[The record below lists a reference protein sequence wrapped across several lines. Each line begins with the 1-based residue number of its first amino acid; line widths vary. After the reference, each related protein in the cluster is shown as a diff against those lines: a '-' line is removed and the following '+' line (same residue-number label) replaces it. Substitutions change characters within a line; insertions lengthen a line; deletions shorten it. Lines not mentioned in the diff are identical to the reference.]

1 MADAKTEP
9 RVPTS
14 FWQYIRSL
22 GPGLVVALTWLG
34 AGDLVDSAV
43 AGGNYGYT
51 LMWAMALA
59 LFVRFVFVSIIA
71 KYQLCNQHGESVL
84 SGLKR
89 VHAAMPLFVA
99 VVAVIFG
106 HIYGSFLVRGLGL
119 ASEALFRF
127 GDPFAWSAVWV
138 TAAAVFVYRG
148 LYRRL
153 EAVFYVFLALL
164 GVSVIG
170 VAAWSGPDPV
180 AAAKG
185 VLLFD
190 VPEQQGSYGALLVIT
205 SLIGAVGGSI
215 ANLLYPY
222 FIQQKGWRGPRFRRV
237 QLYDL
242 AFGVGVLVFLN
253 LSVWTIGAE
262 VLHARGETIESL
274 ADLAKLL
281 TIALGDL
288 GAPIFYV
295 GVFAAVY
302 SSVIG
307 MAMGFG
313 YLVTDAVR
321 VHRTARDPARRAVR
335 RRRPPR
341 LPNRRRVVP
350 VLAAGLEPS
359 RSAGLHLPHHRRQ
372 RGVGDRAA
380 DPLRRPVD
388 SDRAP
393 SAHRRRVAQQ
403 VVGERLPRGAVR
415 AVDLGG
421 VAVRRRHC
429 RRRGVGVG
437 PGGGSRSPVINFQE
451 PCAPSPGATSG

>member
-1 MADAKTEP
+1 MADAKTGP
-9 RVPTS
+9 RVPET
-14 FWQYIRSL
+14 FWQYVRSL

-43 AGGNYGYT
+43 AGGNYGYA

-59 LFVRFVFVSIIA
+59 LFVRFVFVSIVA

-89 VHAAMPLFVA
+89 VHPAMPLFVA

-119 ASEALFRF
+119 ASEALLGF
-127 GDPFAWSAVWV
+127 GAPFAWSAFWV
-138 TAAAVFVYRG
+138 SAAAGFVFRG

-153 EAVFYVFLALL
+153 EAVFYVFLAML
-164 GVSVIG
+164 GASVIG

-185 VLLFD
+185 VLLFE
-190 VPEQQGSYGALLVIT
+190 VPAQQGSYGALLVIV

-242 AFGVGVLVFLN
+242 AFGVGVLMFLN

-262 VLHARGETIESL
+262 VLHARGETIGSL

-307 MAMGFG
+307 MAVGFG

-321 VHRTARDPARRAVR
+321 VHHAADSLPAEPFDAGARPAYRFVVAWCLFSPLVWSLPGAPDFIFLTIVGGAATVVVLPVLCGALWILTARGAFIGAEWR
-335 RRRPPR
+335 
-341 LPNRRRVVP
+341 NRWWENGF
-350 VLAAGLEPS
+350 LAALFVLSIWGAWQS
-359 RSAGLHLPHHRRQ
+359 VVSIADAVG
-372 RGVGDRAA
+372 RG
-380 DPLRRPVD
+380 
-388 SDRAP
+388 
-393 SAHRRRVAQQ
+393 
-403 VVGERLPRGAVR
+403 
-415 AVDLGG
+415 
-421 VAVRRRHC
+421 
-429 RRRGVGVG
+429 
-437 PGGGSRSPVINFQE
+437 
-451 PCAPSPGATSG
+451 

>member
-1 MADAKTEP
+1 MTNRGSTGEPMADAKSGP
-9 RVPTS
+9 RVPES
-14 FWQYIRSL
+14 FWQHIRSL

-59 LFVRFVFVSIIA
+59 LFVRFVFVSIVA

-89 VHAAMPLFVA
+89 VHPAMPLFVA

-119 ASEALFRF
+119 ASEALLGF
-127 GDPFAWSAVWV
+127 GAPFAWSVFWV
-138 TAAAVFVYRG
+138 SAAAVFVFRG

-153 EAVFYVFLALL
+153 EPVFYVFLAMLSM
-164 GVSVIG
+164 SVIG

-185 VLLFD
+185 VLLFE
-190 VPEQQGSYGALLVIT
+190 VPEQQGSYGALLVIV

-242 AFGVGVLVFLN
+242 AFGVGVLMFLN
-253 LSVWTIGAE
+253 LSVWVIGAE
-262 VLHARGETIESL
+262 VLHARGETIASL

-321 VHRTARDPARRAVR
+321 VHRTAESVPAEPFDAGARPAYRAVVVWCLFS
-335 RRRPPR
+335 PLVWS
-341 LPNRRRVVP
+341 LPGAPDFIFLTLVGSAATVVVLP
-350 VLAAGLEPS
+350 VLCGALWILTARSAFIGTEWRNRWWENGFLSALFVLSIWGAWQSVVSIIDAAGW
-359 RSAGLHLPHHRRQ
+359 G
-372 RGVGDRAA
+372 
-380 DPLRRPVD
+380 
-388 SDRAP
+388 
-393 SAHRRRVAQQ
+393 
-403 VVGERLPRGAVR
+403 
-415 AVDLGG
+415 
-421 VAVRRRHC
+421 
-429 RRRGVGVG
+429 
-437 PGGGSRSPVINFQE
+437 
-451 PCAPSPGATSG
+451 

>member
-1 MADAKTEP
+1 MADAKTGP
-9 RVPTS
+9 RVPET
-14 FWQYIRSL
+14 FWQYVRSL

-43 AGGNYGYT
+43 AGGNYGYA

-59 LFVRFVFVSIIA
+59 LFVRFVFVSIVA

-89 VHAAMPLFVA
+89 VHPAMPVFVA

-119 ASEALFRF
+119 ASEALLGF
-127 GDPFAWSAVWV
+127 GAPFAWSAFWV
-138 TAAAVFVYRG
+138 SAAAVFVFRG

-153 EAVFYVFLALL
+153 EPVFYVFLAML
-164 GVSVIG
+164 GASVIG
-170 VAAWSGPDPV
+170 VAVWSGPDPV

-185 VLLFD
+185 VLLFE
-190 VPEQQGSYGALLVIT
+190 VPAQQGSYGALLVIV

-242 AFGVGVLVFLN
+242 AFGVGVLMFLN

-288 GAPIFYV
+288 GAPIFYI

-307 MAMGFG
+307 MAVGFG

-321 VHRTARDPARRAVR
+321 VHHSADSLPAEPFDAGARPAYRFVVAWCLFSPLVWSLPGAPDFIFLTIVGGAATVVVLPVLCGALWILTARGAFIGAEWR
-335 RRRPPR
+335 
-341 LPNRRRVVP
+341 NRWWENAF
-350 VLAAGLEPS
+350 LAALFVLSIWGAWQS
-359 RSAGLHLPHHRRQ
+359 VVSIADA
-372 RGVGDRAA
+372 VGW
-380 DPLRRPVD
+380 
-388 SDRAP
+388 
-393 SAHRRRVAQQ
+393 
-403 VVGERLPRGAVR
+403 G
-415 AVDLGG
+415 
-421 VAVRRRHC
+421 
-429 RRRGVGVG
+429 
-437 PGGGSRSPVINFQE
+437 
-451 PCAPSPGATSG
+451 

>member
-1 MADAKTEP
+1 MTDDKP
-9 RVPTS
+9 QPPVPAS
-14 FWQYIRSL
+14 FWQYVRSL

-89 VHAAMPLFVA
+89 VHRWMPLFVGI
-99 VVAVIFG
+99 VALIFG

-119 ASEALFRF
+119 ASEKLFGF
-127 GDPFAWSAVWV
+127 GDPLAWSVFWV
-138 TAAAVFVYRG
+138 AAGAVFVFRG
-148 LYRRL
+148 YYGRL
-153 EAVFYVFLALL
+153 EAVFYAFLALL
-164 GVSVIG
+164 SLSIIG

-190 VPEQQGSYGALLVIT
+190 IPEQQGSYGALLVIT

-222 FIQQKGWRGPRFRRV
+222 FIQQKGWKGPRYRRV

-274 ADLAKLL
+274 DDLAKLL

-307 MAMGFG
+307 VAMGFG
-313 YLVTDAVR
+313 YLFTDAVR
-321 VHRTARDPARRAVR
+321 VHRSDTAVPAEPFDVSGALVYRLVVAWCLFSPLVWSLPGAPDFILLTIVGNAASVIVLPVLCGALWLMTARASLIGAAWRNTWWENAF
-335 RRRPPR
+335 
-341 LPNRRRVVP
+341 LSLLF
-350 VLAAGLEPS
+350 VLSIWGAWQSVKAIAAAL
-359 RSAGLHLPHHRRQ
+359 
-372 RGVGDRAA
+372 
-380 DPLRRPVD
+380 
-388 SDRAP
+388 
-393 SAHRRRVAQQ
+393 
-403 VVGERLPRGAVR
+403 
-415 AVDLGG
+415 
-421 VAVRRRHC
+421 
-429 RRRGVGVG
+429 
-437 PGGGSRSPVINFQE
+437 
-451 PCAPSPGATSG
+451 

>member
-1 MADAKTEP
+1 MTNLGPTGEPMADAKTGP
-9 RVPTS
+9 RVPES
-14 FWQYIRSL
+14 FWQHIRSL

-59 LFVRFVFVSIIA
+59 LFVRFVFVSIVA
-71 KYQLCNQHGESVL
+71 KYQLCNRHGESVL

-89 VHAAMPLFVA
+89 VHPAMPIFVA

-119 ASEALFRF
+119 ASEALFGF
-127 GDPFAWSAVWV
+127 GPPFAWSAFWV
-138 TAAAVFVYRG
+138 SAAAVFVFRG

-153 EAVFYVFLALL
+153 EAVFYVFLAMLS
-164 GVSVIG
+164 VSVIG

-185 VLLFD
+185 VLLFE
-190 VPEQQGSYGALLVIT
+190 VPEQQGSYGALLVIV

-242 AFGVGVLVFLN
+242 AFGVGVLMFLN

-262 VLHARGETIESL
+262 VLHARGETIGSL

-307 MAMGFG
+307 IAMGFG

-321 VHRTARDPARRAVR
+321 VHRASETLPAEPFDAGARPAYRLVVVWCLFSPLVWSLPGAPDFIFLTIVGNAASVVVLPVLCGALWILTARSAFIGAEWR
-335 RRRPPR
+335 
-341 LPNRRRVVP
+341 NRWWENGF
-350 VLAAGLEPS
+350 LAALFVLSIWGAWQS
-359 RSAGLHLPHHRRQ
+359 VVSIVGAAGW
-372 RGVGDRAA
+372 G
-380 DPLRRPVD
+380 
-388 SDRAP
+388 
-393 SAHRRRVAQQ
+393 
-403 VVGERLPRGAVR
+403 
-415 AVDLGG
+415 
-421 VAVRRRHC
+421 
-429 RRRGVGVG
+429 
-437 PGGGSRSPVINFQE
+437 
-451 PCAPSPGATSG
+451 

>member
-1 MADAKTEP
+1 MTDAKTEP

-22 GPGLVVALTWLG
+22 GPGVVVALTWLG

-89 VHAAMPLFVA
+89 VHVAMPLFVA

-127 GDPFAWSAVWV
+127 GEPFVWSAVWV

-274 ADLAKLL
+274 EDLAKLL

-321 VHRTARDPARRAVR
+321 VHRTAETLPAEPFDAGARPVYRIVVAWCLFSPLVWSLPGAPDFIFLTIVGNAASVIVLPVLCGALWILTARRVLIGAEWR
-335 RRRPPR
+335 
-341 LPNRRRVVP
+341 NRWWENGF
-350 VLAAGLEPS
+350 LAALFVLSIWGAWQS
-359 RSAGLHLPHHRRQ
+359 
-372 RGVGDRAA
+372 V
-380 DPLRRPVD
+380 
-388 SDRAP
+388 
-393 SAHRRRVAQQ
+393 VAIA
-403 VVGERLPRGAVR
+403 GAV
-415 AVDLGG
+415 GWG
-421 VAVRRRHC
+421 
-429 RRRGVGVG
+429 
-437 PGGGSRSPVINFQE
+437 
-451 PCAPSPGATSG
+451 